1 MSDKYK
7 ILFVCLGN
15 ICRSP
20 AAEGIFRQMVEKR
33 GLGEKLEAD
42 SAGTYAGH
50 TGEQPDSRMRNA
62 AYARGYLLTHRARQV
77 RLRDFEEFDRIV
89 AMDDTNYHNL
99 YRLAPSREA
108 GNRIYR
114 MSEFFREHPKWT
126 HVPDPYY
133 EGHEG
138 FELVLDMLEDGCRT
152 LHSFSS
158 NRVCM
163 PVRSGIFGPSDVR
176 IRSKVQLPPG
186 RCCAR
191 GTSWRRTG
199 RRNRAPDA

>member
-89 AMDDTNYHNL
+89 VWGSYAQKKGAIADPQRNL
-99 YRLAPSREA
+99 ILKAVHPSPLSVYR
-108 GNRIYR
+108 G
-114 MSEFFREHPKWT
+114 FF
-126 HVPDPYY
+126 
-133 EGHEG
+133 
-138 FELVLDMLEDGCRT
+138 GCR
-152 LHSFSS
+152 HFSRA
-158 NRVCM
+158 NDYL
-163 PVRSGIFGPSDVR
+163 RSIGKEPIV
-176 IRSKVQLPPG
+176 
-186 RCCAR
+186 
-191 GTSWRRTG
+191 W
-199 RRNRAPDA
+199 

>member
-89 AMDDTNYHNL
+89 AMDDTNCHNL

-138 FELVLDMLEDGCRT
+138 FELVLDMLEDGFR
-152 LHSFSS
+152 
-158 NRVCM
+158 
-163 PVRSGIFGPSDVR
+163 
-176 IRSKVQLPPG
+176 
-186 RCCAR
+186 RCS
-191 GTSWRRTG
+191 TSWRRGSSKSQRTKKSALKNALFFVESSLYAGAIRNIWSVG
-199 RRNRAPDA
+199 RPNQK